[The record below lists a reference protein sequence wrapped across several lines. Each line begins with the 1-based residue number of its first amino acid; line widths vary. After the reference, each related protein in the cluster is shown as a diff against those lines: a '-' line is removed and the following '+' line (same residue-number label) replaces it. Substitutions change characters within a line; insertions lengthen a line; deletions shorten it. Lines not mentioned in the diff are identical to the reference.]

1 MASAGV
7 MCGAVPRRTPYRAG
21 RGQAREDG
29 AVSDF
34 AAGPQ
39 HDLAG
44 MRLHYDAGRLLE
56 GDLAPTPGEQFAR
69 WLADAVAAEV
79 VEPNAMVLSTSDAD
93 GVPSGRTVLLKA
105 ADARGF
111 VFYSNHQSRK
121 GRALATNPRAS
132 LVFPWYSLTRQV
144 VVVGEVEQVSRD
156 EAQAYFSSRPYGSR
170 LGAWASAQSTV
181 LASRD
186 VLKARYAELSA
197 VFPDTGSASDVPL
210 PDAWGGYVVRP
221 VSVEFWQGRPS
232 RLHDRLRY
240 VRLDESAPC
249 ALDDPTAWRTERLSP

>member
-1 MASAGV
+1 MSDV
-7 MCGAVPRRTPYRAG
+7 E
-21 RGQAREDG
+21 ARPTGGE
-29 AVSDF
+29 
-34 AAGPQ
+34 PP

-44 MRLHYDAGRLLE
+44 MRLHYDQGRLLE
-56 GDLAPTPGEQFAR
+56 GDLDPTPLGQFAR
-69 WLADAVAAEV
+69 WLGEAVAADV
-79 VEPNAMVLSTSDAD
+79 VEPNAMVLATSDAD
-93 GVPSGRTVLLKA
+93 GVPSARTVLLKA

-121 GRALATNPRAS
+121 GRALAANPRAS
-132 LVFPWYSLTRQV
+132 LAFPWYALTRQV
-144 VVVGEVEQVSRD
+144 VVVGSVEEVSRD
-156 EAQAYFSSRPYGSR
+156 EAREYFASRPYGSR

-181 LASRD
+181 IASRD

-197 VFPDTGSASDVPL
+197 AFPDTGSASDVPL

-240 VRLDESAPC
+240 VRIDEATPA